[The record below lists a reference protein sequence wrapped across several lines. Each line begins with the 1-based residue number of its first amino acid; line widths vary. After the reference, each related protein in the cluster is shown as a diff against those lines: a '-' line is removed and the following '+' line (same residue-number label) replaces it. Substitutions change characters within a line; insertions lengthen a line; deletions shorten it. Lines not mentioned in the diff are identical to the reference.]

1 MDSACFKYLAEDA
14 ALVRKIFADYLRLGS
29 IGELSASLEREG
41 PALARPFYRRKRPI
55 FVKFPVVVSR
65 EFRPETGSP
74 VTAPSASESGLWG
87 VISRWGESPTFPQV

>member
-55 FVKFPVVVSR
+55 FVKFPVVSG

-74 VTAPSASESGLWG
+74 VTASSASESGLWG
-87 VISRWGESPTFPQV
+87 VISWWGRIADIPAG